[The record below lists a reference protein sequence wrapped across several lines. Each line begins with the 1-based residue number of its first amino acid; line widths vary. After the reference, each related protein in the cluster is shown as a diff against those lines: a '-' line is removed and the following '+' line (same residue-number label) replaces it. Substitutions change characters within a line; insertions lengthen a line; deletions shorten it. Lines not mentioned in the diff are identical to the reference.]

1 MSVRFTSGG
10 IGRLTFEHANRIA
23 EATDRVAGI
32 PVGGNVAS
40 EKIRPVFI
48 VARLVQKTSQ
58 TFGPEDYEVWTWSEI
73 GVNGTPSSRT
83 LGPIPKGLA
92 STDFNNGLGRAV
104 CMYGTA
110 KPLDNVVLFPIKD
123 VTGETWYAFAGSLT
137 PSGVTSVL
145 QIQSAFELAP
155 GYYRYQVTPI
165 YMAMDGSFTPN
176 ANLPSGPAFNL
187 YELSGW
193 HGQKATFTD
202 PASTLVPD
210 GPVTGYVLGVLSNE
224 PDDDVA
230 WAFEAPLP
238 LRPECDEPT
247 PGVQDAALRGGL

>member
-23 EATDRVAGI
+23 AATDRVGGM
-32 PVGGNVAS
+32 PVGSNVPS
-40 EKIRPVFI
+40 DKIRPDFI

-83 LGPIPKGLA
+83 LGPIPKGL
-92 STDFNNGLGRAV
+92 SSNDFSDALGRAV

-110 KPLDNVVLFPIKD
+110 KPLDNVVLFPMKD
-123 VTGETWYAFAGSLT
+123 VTGETWYAFAASLT
-137 PSGVTSVL
+137 PVGVTSVL
-145 QIQSAFELAP
+145 QIDSALELVP
-155 GYYRYQVTPI
+155 GVYRYQVTPK
-165 YMAMDGSFTPN
+165 YMSKDGSLTPN
-176 ANLPSGPAFNL
+176 ENLPSGPALNL
-187 YELSGW
+187 YEWSDW
-193 HGQKATFTD
+193 HGQDRTFTD
-202 PASTLVPD
+202 PASTLSHD

-224 PDDDVA
+224 PGGDVA

-247 PGVQDAALRGGL
+247 PGAQDSALRGGL